1 MSLPLE
7 KFYVVITFEV
17 RYLVVSKRQPYAL
30 MLLSPFRPTAIH
42 SLSIPYTSSYSMSS
56 AQITYL
62 RDLLVLLS
70 THLVLLANPCI
81 YILASISISPEL
93 SRTGTARE

>member
-7 KFYVVITFEV
+7 KFYVVITFED

-42 SLSIPYTSSYSMSS
+42 SLSIPYTSSSLDEQRTDYLSERS
-56 AQITYL
+56 ARITLDPSGVAGQSLYL
-62 RDLLVLLS
+62 YTSFNLDQ
-70 THLVLLANPCI
+70 P
-81 YILASISISPEL
+81 
-93 SRTGTARE
+93 